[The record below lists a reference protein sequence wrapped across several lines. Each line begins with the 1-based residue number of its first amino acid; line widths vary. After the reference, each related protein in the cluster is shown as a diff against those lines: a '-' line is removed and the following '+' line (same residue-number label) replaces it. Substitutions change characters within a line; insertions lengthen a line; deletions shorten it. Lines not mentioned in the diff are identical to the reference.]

1 MIFRES
7 DPPAPEWHALL
18 QAVYRADE
26 DVLAAEILEQ
36 ARLPD
41 DTRERIHTTARE
53 LVKAVRANRR
63 HRSSIDAF
71 MHTYDLSTEEGLVL
85 MCLAEALLRVPDK
98 ATADRLIRD
107 KLSGTHWEK
116 YLGSSRSIFVNA
128 STLGLMMT
136 GRILGAANLPD
147 DAPRG
152 PLHGMVARMGEPVIR
167 EALRKAIRVMGRQF
181 VLGRTIQE
189 AQQRG
194 LEKEQKGYRYSFD
207 MLGEAARTE
216 ADAQAYFK
224 SYSQAIEAI
233 GKAAR
238 GKGPVAG
245 NGISVKLSALHPRYE
260 PAHRTAMLDVL
271 AERLLELSRQARQQN
286 IALCVDAEESERL
299 ELSLELIEKVY
310 SHPDLEGWEG
320 FGLAVQAYQK
330 RSRAVLELLAGMAR
344 RVGRRMNVRLVKGA
358 YWDTEIK
365 RAQEQGLG
373 DYPVWTRKVTTDVNY
388 IACAR
393 YLLENTDCFFPQFA
407 THNAQ
412 TVATLLEL
420 GKGRDFEFQRL
431 HGMGEE
437 LYDEIVDPAKHNR
450 PCRIYAPVGGHA
462 ELLSYLVRRLL
473 ENGANSSFV
482 NRLEDDKTP
491 IDLIITDP
499 AERLGAINGSKR
511 HPNIPLPR
519 NLFPDGRTNS
529 GGLDLSDM
537 SLLQPVAER
546 MEATSC
552 GSWKAGPIIGGDM
565 RSGDGLPV
573 YNPADRRQIVGHVC
587 ETRPGDVEEA
597 LTCTKASQP
606 AWDATSTVERAA
618 IFERIASMMEEQMP
632 ELMAICT
639 REAGKTIAD
648 GVAEVREAVDFLR
661 YYARCARHD
670 IQSPIEMPAS
680 GGKMAHIE
688 MRGRGV
694 FVCISPWNFP
704 LAIFTGQIAAALA
717 AGNAVIAKPAE
728 QTSLM
733 AARVVQMFHKA
744 GVPADVLALLPG
756 PGETVGDALISDPRV
771 DGVAFTGSVEVAH
784 IISRTLARRAGGSAP
799 LIAETGGQNVMLV
812 DSSAL
817 PEQVVRDAVLSAFGS
832 AGQRC
837 SALRVMYV
845 QEEIAETIITMLKGA
860 MQELVIGDPALL
872 ETDIGPVIDEEA
884 LRTLQ
889 GHATHMTSKGR
900 LIYEAPLPGSCAQGT
915 FFAPRAYEIER
926 IDILEREIFGP
937 VLHVVRYKA
946 KELDKVLAAI
956 RQTRYGLTMGIHTR
970 IDKKARAIQAASRIG
985 NTYVNRNMIGAV
997 VGVQPF
1003 GGEGLSGTGPKAGG
1017 PHYVA
1022 RFAKPVIN
1030 RETLQDSPDLQ
1041 ATRPASSLPPVGTME
1056 THFVKAVTAALEAQ
1070 PKWDRAGGMRR
1081 AAILETA
1088 ATALEKKAASLASLL
1103 VRETVPDMN
1112 EVADIHSACAMLRV
1126 LAAQSRQF
1134 CTSPLKLPGP
1144 TGEYNELQH
1153 HGRGVMLCMSEEGAA
1168 FSAIA
1173 AQIGACV
1180 ASGCAA
1186 LILSPSELAEA
1197 TQHLVDSL
1205 HMAGAPQHVL
1215 MMLDPVLSSEPIE
1228 DARIQGVA
1236 WAGKAPAA
1244 TALATLLATRRG
1256 PITPLISEPFG
1267 PHYLTRFMVERT
1279 LTIDL
1284 TAAGGNA
1291 SLLTLNEGPADD
1303 PPAQGQAG
1311 P

>member
-1 MIFRES
+1 MIFREN
-7 DPPAPEWHALL
+7 DPPVPAWHALL

-26 DVLAAEILEQ
+26 DVLAAEILDK

-41 DTRERIHTTARE
+41 EARARIHTTARN
-53 LVKAVRANRR
+53 LVKAVRANRQ

-71 MHTYDLSTEEGLVL
+71 MHAYDLSTEEGLVL
-85 MCLAEALLRVPDK
+85 MCLAEALLRVPDTE
-98 ATADRLIRD
+98 TADRLIRD

-116 YLGSSRSIFVNA
+116 HLGSSRSIFVNA

-136 GRILGAANLPD
+136 GRILGAADLPD

-194 LEKEQKGYRYSFD
+194 LEKERKGYRYSFD

-224 SYSQAIEAI
+224 SYSRAIEAI
-233 GKAAR
+233 GRAAQ
-238 GKGPVAG
+238 GKGPVEG

-260 PAHRTAMLDVL
+260 SAHRTTMLNVL
-271 AERLLELSRQARQQN
+271 TGRLLELARQAKQQN

-310 SHPDLEGWEG
+310 SHSDLEGWDG

-330 RSRAVLELLAGMAR
+330 RSRAALELLASMVG

-365 RAQEQGLG
+365 RSQEQGLG
-373 DYPVWTRKVTTDVNY
+373 DYPVWTRKVTTDVSY

-393 YLLENTDCFFPQFA
+393 YLLENTDSFFPQFA

-412 TVATLLEL
+412 TVATLLEI
-420 GKGRDFEFQRL
+420 GKGRVFEFQRL

-529 GGLDLSDM
+529 RGLDLSDM
-537 SLLQPVAER
+537 SKLQPVAER

-552 GSWKAGPIIGGDM
+552 GPWSAGPIIGGDM
-565 RSGDGLPV
+565 RLGDSQPV
-573 YNPADRRQIVGHVC
+573 RNPADRRHIVGHVR
-587 ETRPGDVEEA
+587 EAGPDDIEEA
-597 LTCTKASQP
+597 LARAQASQP
-606 AWDATSTVERAA
+606 AWEARPTAERAE
-618 IFERIASMMEEQMP
+618 IFEHIATAMEEQMP

-661 YYARCARHD
+661 YYARCAQQD
-670 IQSPIEMPAS
+670 IQTPVELPAT
-680 GGKMAHIE
+680 GGKVARIE

-704 LAIFTGQIAAALA
+704 LAIFTGQITAALA

-733 AARVVQMFHKA
+733 AARVVRIFHAA
-744 GVPADVLALLPG
+744 GVPGNVLALLPG
-756 PGETVGDALISDPRV
+756 SGETVGSTLIADPRV
-771 DGVAFTGSVEVAH
+771 NGVAFTGSVEVAH
-784 IISRTLARRAGGSAP
+784 IISRSLARRTGGVAP

-872 ETDIGPVIDEEA
+872 ETDIGPVIDKEA
-884 LRTLQ
+884 LDTLQ
-889 GHATHMTSKGR
+889 HHASHMTTRGR
-900 LIYEAPLPGSCAQGT
+900 LIHQAPLPASCAHGT
-915 FFAPRAYEIER
+915 FFSPRAYEIEG
-926 IDILEREIFGP
+926 IEVLEREVFGP
-937 VLHVVRYKA
+937 MLHVVRYKA
-946 KELDKVLAAI
+946 KELDRVLAAI
-956 RQTRYGLTMGIHTR
+956 RNTQYGLTMGIHTR
-970 IDKKARAIQAASRIG
+970 IDKKARAIQAASRVG

-1017 PHYVA
+1017 PNYVA
-1022 RFAKPVIN
+1022 RFAKPVVTH
-1030 RETLQDSPDLQ
+1030 ETMRNVPDIQAAQPGSSP
-1041 ATRPASSLPPVGTME
+1041 TSIMETVE
-1056 THFVKAVTAALEAQ
+1056 THFAKAIVAAHEVQ
-1070 PKWDRAGGMRR
+1070 PKWDRFGGIRR
-1081 AAILETA
+1081 ATILETA
-1088 ATALEKKAASLASLL
+1088 AMALETKAPSLAALL
-1103 VRETVPDMN
+1103 ARKSAANMDEA
-1112 EVADIHSACAMLRV
+1112 ADIHSACAMLRL

-1134 CTSPLKLPGP
+1134 LSAPLKLPGP
-1144 TGEYNELQH
+1144 TGEYNELQY
-1153 HGRGVMLCMSEEGAA
+1153 HGRGVILCMSEEGAA

-1180 ASGCAA
+1180 ASGCPA
-1186 LILSPSELAEA
+1186 LILPPPELAE
-1197 TQHLVDSL
+1197 TTRHLVDRL
-1205 HMAGAPQHVL
+1205 YMAGAPEHAL
-1215 MMLDPVLSSEPIE
+1215 IILDQSSSNAAMEDERIHGVSWASAEWTGTEP
-1228 DARIQGVA
+1228 
-1236 WAGKAPAA
+1236 A
-1244 TALATLLATRRG
+1244 TIALASLLAMRRG
-1256 PITPLISEPFG
+1256 PIIPLVSEPFG
-1267 PHYLTRFMVERT
+1267 PHYLMRFMIERT

-1291 SLLTLNEGPADD
+1291 SLLTLNEGPADG
-1303 PPAQGQAG
+1303 PPL
-1311 P
+1311 